1 MSSIPEPY
9 EVSPEERA
17 RFEALAADD
26 DVSAVVDT
34 FKAIT
39 DPLRVHVLRMLAER
53 DLCVCV
59 LVDVLDVE
67 YSKLSYHLKILR
79 EAGLVRNERDG
90 NYSEYGLTDRGRK
103 LVDIVADV
111 EDEA

>member
-1 MSSIPEPY
+1 MSSIPEAY

-17 RFEALAADD
+17 RFESLAGDKA
-26 DVSAVVDT
+26 VSEVIDT

-79 EAGLVRNERDG
+79 EAGLVQNERDG
-90 NYSEYGLTDRGRK
+90 NYSEYGLTARGRR
-103 LVDIVADV
+103 LVDVVADV
-111 EDEA
+111 LNDE